1 MKNLQIIVIALVALF
16 VSSCSPRKVVN
27 QMQENISVVAIEN
40 ITGSIAGGWVVTLRV
55 QNDTGYQPTLQ
66 AADGDIY
73 LDNTLTAHASLMA
86 PITLP
91 KKSLSSL
98 DIPLELKIH
107 NPIKALAL
115 VLRVSERN
123 FDKIELSCNATIEMM
138 GVKKS
143 FTLDKSPAKNLLDK
157 LGYFDIITFVAGN
170 TRIKM
175 GV

>member
-1 MKNLQIIVIALVALF
+1 MKRLQLILIATIALFAAG
-16 VSSCSPRKVVN
+16 CSPKKIVN
-27 QMQENISVVAIEN
+27 QMQENISVVGIEN
-40 ITGSIAGGWVVTLRV
+40 ITGSISGGWVITLRIE
-55 QNDTGYQPTLQ
+55 NNTGYEPTLQ
-66 AADGDIY
+66 AAEGDIF

-123 FDKIELSCNATIEMM
+123 FDKIDLSCNATIEMM
-138 GVKKS
+138 GIKKS

-157 LGYFDIITFVAGN
+157 LGYTA
-170 TRIKM
+170 K
-175 GV
+175 